1 MSQQTTPFDC
11 SDTHPACRILRSNSQ
26 ESGVTDPGNLPFKL
40 CPQDATTA
48 AHLVHGFTGTP
59 WEMRPLADFLADAG
73 IASLSVRLPGHGT
86 TPEDLAGRRWQE
98 WLGSVEQGFRILSE
112 EFSSV
117 FGMGMS
123 TGSLLLLALA
133 ATERFSGLVLF
144 SPYLRIRHRLA
155 PYAGWVRWLRPYYL
169 KQTREELQIRYYDR
183 KPVAGIHQI
192 NLLIRSLRRRLTDI
206 SCPVMAFNG
215 EDDRTVDAMSS
226 FELMGLL
233 NSKVRIHTLYGPD
246 VPHVLTLDGN
256 PCRGSMFAQ
265 TAQFVQ
271 AIDRSRL
278 PRRTR

>member
-1 MSQQTTPFDC
+1 MSDQTSHYDC
-11 SDTHPACRILRSNSQ
+11 SDTHPACRALRSDSRQ
-26 ESGVTDPGNLPFKL
+26 SGVTDPGNLPFML

-48 AHLVHGFTGTP
+48 ALLVHGFTGTP

-98 WLGSVEQGFRILSE
+98 WLDSVDQGYRVLNE
-112 EFSSV
+112 EFTSV

-123 TGSLLLLALA
+123 TGWLLLLALA

-144 SPYLRIRHRLA
+144 SPYLRIRHKLA
-155 PYAGWVRWLRPYYL
+155 PHAGWVRWLRPYYL
-169 KQTREELQIRYYDR
+169 KQTREEFQIRYYDR
-183 KPVAGIHQI
+183 KPIAGIHQI
-192 NLLIRSLRRRLTDI
+192 NLLIKSLRRRLADI

>member
-1 MSQQTTPFDC
+1 MSDQTSHYDC
-11 SDTHPACRILRSNSQ
+11 SETHPACRILRSDSR
-26 ESGVTDPGNLPFKL
+26 ESGVTDPGNLPLML
-40 CPQDATTA
+40 CPQGATTA
-48 AHLVHGFTGTP
+48 ALLVHGFTGTP
-59 WEMRPLADFLADAG
+59 WEMRPLAEFLADAG

-98 WLGSVEQGFRILSE
+98 WLDSVERGYRVLNE
-112 EFSSV
+112 EFTSV

-123 TGSLLLLALA
+123 TGCLLLLALA
-133 ATERFSGLVLF
+133 ASERFNGLVLF
-144 SPYLRIRHRLA
+144 SPYLRIRHKLA
-155 PYAGWVRWLRPYYL
+155 PHAGWVRWLRPYYL
-169 KQTREELQIRYYDR
+169 KQLREEFQIRYYDR

-192 NLLIRSLRRRLTDI
+192 NLLIKSLRRRLADI
-206 SCPVMAFNG
+206 SCPVMAFNS

-233 NSKVRIHTLYGPD
+233 SSKVRIHTLYGAD

>member
-1 MSQQTTPFDC
+1 MSQQTNPFDC
-11 SDTHPACRILRSNSQ
+11 SDTHPECCVLRSDSR
-26 ESGVTDPGNLPFKL
+26 ESGVTDPGNLPFML

-48 AHLVHGFTGTP
+48 ALLVHGFTGTP

-98 WLGSVEQGFRILSE
+98 WLDSVDQGYRVLNE
-112 EFSSV
+112 EFTSV

-123 TGSLLLLALA
+123 TGCLLLLALA

-144 SPYLRIRHRLA
+144 SPYLRIRHKLA
-155 PYAGWVRWLRPYYL
+155 PHAGWVRWLRPYYL
-169 KQTREELQIRYYDR
+169 KQTREEFQIRYYDR

-192 NLLIRSLRRRLTDI
+192 NLLIKSLRRRLADI

>member
-1 MSQQTTPFDC
+1 MSDQTSHYDC
-11 SDTHPACRILRSNSQ
+11 SDTHPACRILRSASR
-26 ESGVTDPGNLPFKL
+26 EAGVTDPGNLPFML

-48 AHLVHGFTGTP
+48 ALLVHGFTGTP

-98 WLGSVEQGFRILSE
+98 WLDSVEQGFRILSE

-169 KQTREELQIRYYDR
+169 KQSREEFQIRYYDR

-192 NLLIRSLRRRLTDI
+192 NLLIKSLRRRLADV

-215 EDDRTVDAMSS
+215 TDDRTIEAKSS
-226 FELMGLL
+226 LELMGLL
-233 NSKVRIHTLYGPD
+233 NSKVKIHGMYGPD
-246 VPHVLTLDGN
+246 VSHVRTLEGN

-265 TAQFVQ
+265 TAHFVQ
-271 AIDRSRL
+271 EIDRSIS
-278 PRRTR
+278 PRRSR

>member
-1 MSQQTTPFDC
+1 MSQQTNPFDC
-11 SDTHPACRILRSNSQ
+11 SDSHPACRILRSDSRKY
-26 ESGVTDPGNLPFKL
+26 GVADPGNLPFML
-40 CPQDATTA
+40 CPQQATTA
-48 AHLVHGFTGTP
+48 ALLVHGFTGTP

-73 IASLSVRLPGHGT
+73 IASLAVRLPGHGS

-98 WLGSVEQGFRILSE
+98 WLHSVDQGYRILSSE
-112 EFSSV
+112 YRSV

-123 TGSLLLLALA
+123 TGCLLLLALA
-133 ATERFSGLVLF
+133 ANERFSGLVLF

-169 KQTREELQIRYYDR
+169 KESGEDFQLRYYAR

-192 NLLIRSLRRRLTDI
+192 NLLIKSLRRRLADI
-206 SCPVMAFNG
+206 TCPVMAFNG

-233 NSKVRIHTLYGPD
+233 NSEVRIHAIYGPD
-246 VPHVLTLDGN
+246 VPHVLTLEGN
-256 PCRGSMFAQ
+256 PCRAAMFAQ

-271 AIDRSRL
+271 QIDRSRL

>member
-1 MSQQTTPFDC
+1 MSDQTSPFDC
-11 SDTHPACRILRSNSQ
+11 SDTHPACRALRSDSRHL
-26 ESGVTDPGNLPFKL
+26 GVTDPGNLPFML
-40 CPQDATTA
+40 CPQHAKTA
-48 AHLVHGFTGTP
+48 ALLVHGFTGTP

-73 IASLSVRLPGHGT
+73 IATLTIRLPGHGT
-86 TPEDLAGRRWQE
+86 TPEDLAGRSWQE
-98 WLGSVEQGFRILSE
+98 WLRSVDQGYRILSE

-123 TGSLLLLALA
+123 TGCLLLLALA

-144 SPYLRIRHRLA
+144 SPYLRILHKLA

-169 KQTREELQIRYYDR
+169 KQSSEEFQIRYYDR

-192 NLLIRSLRRRLTDI
+192 NLLIKSLRRQLADI

-233 NSKVRIHTLYGPD
+233 SSKVRIHAIYGPD
-246 VPHVLTLDGN
+246 VPHVLTLEGN

-265 TAQFVQ
+265 TARFVQ
-271 AIDRSRL
+271 EIERSRL
-278 PRRTR
+278 PRRSR

>member
-1 MSQQTTPFDC
+1 MSDQTSHYDC
-11 SDTHPACRILRSNSQ
+11 SDTHPACRILRSASR
-26 ESGVTDPGNLPFKL
+26 EAGVTDPGNLPFML

-48 AHLVHGFTGTP
+48 ALLVHGFTGTP

-192 NLLIRSLRRRLTDI
+192 NLLIKTLRRRLADI

-226 FELMGLL
+226 FELMGLF